1 MDKLN
6 NYLLAIEDIIATQS
20 EKECRRNIFETI
32 DGLIEEFPDKEGY
45 IKEQFNALCVKYKK
59 DFFFDLRVMNDNY

>member
-1 MDKLN
+1 MDKLS
-6 NYLLAIEDIIATQS
+6 NYLSAIEDVLATKN
-20 EKECRRNIFETI
+20 EKECRRNVFETL
-32 DGLIEEFPDKEGY
+32 DGLMEEFPDKAVF